1 MRGQV
6 AHAQTL
12 AIAWQK
18 LTEKRLGGK
27 SQRTP
32 RCGWGLP
39 CCDNLA
45 EAINAA
51 ASNTHMENES
61 SGADISDPMDVEM
74 GDENLLETRA
84 PLWSLLW
91 RIKAIEV
98 IKVICP
104 MVPISSNRLPCS
116 SLHLL
121 CRMPR
126 DLLLNWK
133 GIRPVRSRGCQILTR
148 VT

>member
-61 SGADISDPMDVEM
+61 SGADISDPWMLRWVM
-74 GDENLLETRA
+74 KTYWRQGP